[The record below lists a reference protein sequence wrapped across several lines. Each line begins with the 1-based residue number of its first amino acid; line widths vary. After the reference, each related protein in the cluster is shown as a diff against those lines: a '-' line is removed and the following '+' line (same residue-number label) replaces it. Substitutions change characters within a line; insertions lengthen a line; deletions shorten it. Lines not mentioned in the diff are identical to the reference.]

1 MTVATVRAAI
11 RTAVS
16 AVSGVRNV
24 DVEEPYGKNE
34 DGAAARRMDA
44 GRPHFWLVKVNT
56 LRVGGGAGYNE
67 FWRTV
72 RVQGF
77 LGIDPEAPDGLSS
90 YVRAADL
97 EAAVVAAL
105 VPSALSL
112 DVEAVAP
119 DGEIPEVSV
128 QIGDV
133 PYLCHRVGI
142 TATIIEVT

>member
-1 MTVATVRAAI
+1 VTVATVRAAI

-24 DVEEPYGKNE
+24 DVEEPYGKSE
-34 DGAAARRMDA
+34 ADAAARRMDD

-56 LRVGGGAGYNE
+56 LASGGGAGYVE
-67 FWRTV
+67 PRRRV
-72 RVQGF
+72 RIEGF
-77 LGIDPEAPDGLSS
+77 IGIDPEAPDGLSS

-97 EAAVVAAL
+97 EAAVEAAL